1 MPKTY
6 ETEVAGK
13 KLIIETGKLA
23 QQASSAVVCQYGET
37 VVLATV
43 VMSSD
48 QREGMNYFP
57 LMVEYEERLYA
68 AGKIKGSRLIK
79 SSRFIKREG
88 RATDEAILTARLID
102 RALRPLFPQ
111 ELRNDIQVIVTV
123 LAVDQ
128 ENDPDVPAMIG
139 ASAALMLSN
148 IPWNGPL
155 SGIRIGR
162 INGEWAINPTY
173 EARQKSDLDLFVAGT
188 GEKVLMIEAGA
199 QQVPEDVMFSAIEFS
214 QKHNKKLCEF
224 LTQIQSE
231 IGTGKRSVEEI
242 MKRDEDEEEA
252 ISEETWKTARTWLKE
267 KASEYLTMGQKVT
280 KASRKQAVAQMKKD
294 FDDYLVTLQV
304 GKEKRKKIVE
314 IVSDFAE
321 TEITRAILEE
331 GKRVDLRTLDEIRSL
346 SSEVGIFARTHG
358 SGLFMRGETQVLSIA
373 TLGSPGDEQ
382 TLDGMEEGGKKRYM
396 HHYNF
401 PPYSVGEVKPMRGPG
416 RREVGHGALAEKALM
431 PVLPSKEEFPYTIRV
446 VSEVLGSNGSS
457 SMAST
462 CGSTLA
468 LMDAG
473 VPIAAPV
480 AGIAMGLAS
489 DESGNYKVLT
499 DLQDLEDGEGGM
511 DFKVAG
517 TRDGIT
523 AIQLDT
529 KTHGLSMEIV
539 KKTLEQAYDARLKIL
554 DVMNAAI
561 ATPRE
566 NLSPYAPR
574 IETLQINPDKIRDV
588 IGPGGKVINEIIDAT
603 GVQIDIEQSGLVMI
617 TSNNEEGMQRAI
629 EWVKRLTREVKAGE
643 IFEGKVTRVLDFGAF
658 VEVLP
663 RQEGLVHVS
672 ELASHRVEKVSDVV
686 KVGQT
691 VKVLVV
697 GIDEQNRI
705 NLSMKRV
712 PENA

>member
-1 MPKTY
+1 
-6 ETEVAGK
+6 
-13 KLIIETGKLA
+13 
-23 QQASSAVVCQYGET
+23 
-37 VVLATV
+37 
-43 VMSSD
+43 
-48 QREGMNYFP
+48 
-57 LMVEYEERLYA
+57 
-68 AGKIKGSRLIK
+68 
-79 SSRFIKREG
+79 
-88 RATDEAILTARLID
+88 
-102 RALRPLFPQ
+102 
-111 ELRNDIQVIVTV
+111 
-123 LAVDQ
+123 
-128 ENDPDVPAMIG
+128 
-139 ASAALMLSN
+139 
-148 IPWNGPL
+148 
-155 SGIRIGR
+155 
-162 INGEWAINPTY
+162 
-173 EARQKSDLDLFVAGT
+173 
-188 GEKVLMIEAGA
+188 
-199 QQVPEDVMFSAIEFS
+199 
-214 QKHNKKLCEF
+214 
-224 LTQIQSE
+224 
-231 IGTGKRSVEEI
+231 
-242 MKRDEDEEEA
+242 
-252 ISEETWKTARTWLKE
+252 
-267 KASEYLTMGQKVT
+267 
-280 KASRKQAVAQMKKD
+280 
-294 FDDYLVTLQV
+294 
-304 GKEKRKKIVE
+304 
-314 IVSDFAE
+314 
-321 TEITRAILEE
+321 
-331 GKRVDLRTLDEIRSL
+331 
-346 SSEVGIFARTHG
+346 
-358 SGLFMRGETQVLSIA
+358 
-373 TLGSPGDEQ
+373 
-382 TLDGMEEGGKKRYM
+382 
-396 HHYNF
+396 
-401 PPYSVGEVKPMRGPG
+401 
-416 RREVGHGALAEKALM
+416 
-431 PVLPSKEEFPYTIRV
+431 
-446 VSEVLGSNGSS
+446 
-457 SMAST
+457 
-462 CGSTLA
+462 
-468 LMDAG
+468 
-473 VPIAAPV
+473 
-480 AGIAMGLAS
+480 
-489 DESGNYKVLT
+489 SGNYKVLT
-499 DLQDLEDGEGGM
+499 DLQDLEDGEGDM